1 MSAVKERLSA
11 HDLPSGAMRLE
22 TFVRGAC
29 VVVSVDGEVCAAD
42 AFLFEGFLLAA
53 LARGRDCV
61 VVDLTAAAYFDVLAL
76 AVLVKTRG
84 RLSAGAGRG
93 LRIVIGNGAAN
104 AYDTFGG
111 DRWQLYRTLAA
122 ATERFPRQTARS
134 TNGRV
139 VAVRSAPP
147 NGLTD

>member
-1 MSAVKERLSA
+1 
-11 HDLPSGAMRLE
+11 MRLA
-22 TFVRGAC
+22 TFVSGDC

-53 LARGRDCV
+53 LARGRGCV
-61 VVDLTAAAYFDVLAL
+61 VVDLTAASYFDVLAL

-84 RLSAGAGRG
+84 RLSTGAGRG

-111 DRWQLYRTLAA
+111 DRWQVYRTLAA
-122 ATERFPRQTARS
+122 ATHQFPHQTVRTAS
-134 TNGRV
+134 APWA
-139 VAVRSAPP
+139 AVRSAAP